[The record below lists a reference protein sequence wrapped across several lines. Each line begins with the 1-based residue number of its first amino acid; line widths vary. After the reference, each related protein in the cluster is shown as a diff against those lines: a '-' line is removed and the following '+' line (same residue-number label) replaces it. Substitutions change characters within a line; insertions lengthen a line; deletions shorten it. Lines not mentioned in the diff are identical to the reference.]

1 MSRGSWLAQLRLRF
15 IMWVRS
21 VLAAHILGISVLE
34 GLKSRRLGRC
44 GSVVALLFVAGCA
57 AVGGWLWT
65 TRNTDGAR
73 PPAYVER
80 APVYGE
86 SALQEMVTSL
96 RNGDV
101 GQVLSRLSFKAMPC
115 GIPLE
120 IHEGEEVPGPEC
132 QGDEV
137 LGTTVAV
144 FPVVTCNVQF
154 VRSDVAAGVVR
165 NWLKNFEV
173 YGAIKLRHPI
183 RHSPYAVLQGGF
195 YGIAGTAE
203 YDTQGFT
210 GIAGTRGKGLRG
222 VMVSMSFDGGVVNLW
237 PGCGEFASGL
247 TDDRFREALLLGP
260 FR

>member
-1 MSRGSWLAQLRLRF
+1 MAQ
-15 IMWVRS
+15 
-21 VLAAHILGISVLE
+21 
-34 GLKSRRLGRC
+34 RLGRC
-44 GSVVALLFVAGCA
+44 GSVVALLVVAGFTA
-57 AVGGWLWT
+57 AGGWLWT
-65 TRNTDGAR
+65 TRNTDI
-73 PPAYVER
+73 ER
-80 APVYGE
+80 APVYVERPPTYGE

-101 GQVLSRLSFKAMPC
+101 GPVVSRLSFKAMPC

-120 IHEGEEVPGPEC
+120 IHEGEAVPGPEC
-132 QGDEV
+132 QGDER

-165 NWLKNFEV
+165 KWLKNFEV
-173 YGAIKLRHPI
+173 YGAIKLRNPI
-183 RHSPYAVLQGGF
+183 WRSQYPFLQGEF

-203 YDTQGFT
+203 YDRQGFPDVVVGGR
-210 GIAGTRGKGLRG
+210 GIAIRG

-247 TDDRFREALLLGP
+247 TDDRFSEALLLGP